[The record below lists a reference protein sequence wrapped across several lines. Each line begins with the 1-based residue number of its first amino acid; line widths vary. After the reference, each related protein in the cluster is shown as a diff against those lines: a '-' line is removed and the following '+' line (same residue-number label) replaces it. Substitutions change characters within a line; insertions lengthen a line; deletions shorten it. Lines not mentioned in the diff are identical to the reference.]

1 MVVPLTGTEIVIEVH
16 IEPYSL
22 SGIDGST
29 LFIAGLYVVCSFP
42 ATVRFSEGSIT
53 K

>member
-1 MVVPLTGTEIVIEVH
+1 VVVPLTGTEIVIEVH
-16 IEPYSL
+16 IGAHSL
-22 SGIDGST
+22 SGIDRST
-29 LFIAGLYVVCSFP
+29 LFIEGLYVVCSFP